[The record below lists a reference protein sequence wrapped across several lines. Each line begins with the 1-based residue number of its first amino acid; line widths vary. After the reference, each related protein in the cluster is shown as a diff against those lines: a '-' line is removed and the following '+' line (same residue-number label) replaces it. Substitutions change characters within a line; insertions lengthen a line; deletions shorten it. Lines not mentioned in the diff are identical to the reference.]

1 MIDYASLRAVAAV
14 AETGSFEK
22 AARILNVTPSA
33 VSQRVKQLEDR
44 IGATL
49 IARGNPCAAT
59 EKGAWLCRH
68 MQHVSLLE
76 QELFRELP
84 GLEDGERGAKR
95 ATVAVA
101 VNADSLGSWFL
112 PAAAR
117 FSERTGHLLA
127 VTVDDQD
134 HTAEWLKRGQ
144 VLAAVTSLDKPVS
157 GCRALPLGALRYRA
171 TASPVFMARHFP
183 DGVFTEALAA
193 TPSLT
198 FNQKDRL
205 QEQWAKAALGSDA
218 ALSGH
223 WLPSTQ
229 AFVDACLLGL
239 GWGMNPELLV
249 RDHLAAG
256 RLVEL
261 VPGASL
267 DIPLYWQIN
276 RLAADQLTQLT
287 AAVSQ
292 AAKSSLEPAKTQI

>member
-44 IGATL
+44 IGAAL
-49 IARGNPCAAT
+49 IARGNPCTAT
-59 EKGAWLCRH
+59 DKGAWLCRH
-68 MQHVSLLE
+68 MQHVGLLE

-84 GLEDGERGAKR
+84 GLGGEEPGANR
-95 ATVAVA
+95 ATIAVA

-112 PAAAR
+112 PAAAQYSAR
-117 FSERTGHLLA
+117 SGHLFNI
-127 VTVDDQD
+127 TVDDQD

-144 VLAAVTSLDKPVS
+144 VLAAVTSLDKPVA
-157 GCRALPLGALRYRA
+157 GCRALALGALRYRA
-171 TASPVFMARHFP
+171 TASPAFMARHLP
-183 DGVFTEALAA
+183 AGVTVEALAA
-193 TPSLT
+193 APSLT

-205 QEQWAKAALGSDA
+205 QEQWAMAALGSRA
-218 ALSGH
+218 ALTGH

-239 GWGMNPELLV
+239 GWGMNPDLLV

-261 VPGASL
+261 VPGAHL
-267 DIPLYWQIN
+267 DIALFWQIN

-292 AAKSSLEPAKTQI
+292 ASQACLVIGKSQI

>member
-44 IGATL
+44 IGAAL

-84 GLEDGERGAKR
+84 GLEDGERGTKR

-171 TASPVFMARHFP
+171 TASPAFMARHFP
-183 DGVFTEALAA
+183 DGVFRAALAA
-193 TPSLT
+193 APSLT

-292 AAKSSLEPAKTQI
+292 AAKGSLEPAKTKI

>member
-44 IGATL
+44 IGAAL

-84 GLEDGERGAKR
+84 GLEDGERGTKR

-127 VTVDDQD
+127 VTVDDQN

-171 TASPVFMARHFP
+171 TASPAFMARHFP
-183 DGVFTEALAA
+183 DGVFTAALAA
-193 TPSLT
+193 APSLT

-205 QEQWAKAALGSDA
+205 QEQWAKAALGSDE

-292 AAKSSLEPAKTQI
+292 AAKGSLEPAKTQI

>member
-22 AARILNVTPSA
+22 AARQLNVTPSA
-33 VSQRVKQLEDR
+33 VSQRVKHLEDR
-44 IGATL
+44 IGAAL
-49 IARGNPCAAT
+49 IVRGAPCVAT

-76 QELFRELP
+76 QDLFRELP
-84 GLEDGERGAKR
+84 GLEDGDRSSGR

-117 FSERTGHLLA
+117 FSERAGHLLA

-144 VLAAVTSLDKPVS
+144 VLAAVTSLAKPVS
-157 GCRALPLGALRYRA
+157 GCRALSLGALRYRA
-171 TASPVFMARHFP
+171 TASPAFLARHFP
-183 DGVFTEALAA
+183 SGVTAEALADA
-193 TPSLT
+193 PSLT
-198 FNQKDRL
+198 FNQKDLL
-205 QEQWAKAALGSDA
+205 QEQWAKVALGCKA
-218 ALSGH
+218 GLSGH

-239 GWGMNPELLV
+239 GWGMNPDLLV
-249 RDHLAAG
+249 RDHLKAG

-261 VPGASL
+261 VPGAHL
-267 DIPLYWQIN
+267 DIPLFWQIN
-276 RLAADQLTQLT
+276 RMAADQLVQLT
-287 AAVSQ
+287 AAIAQ
-292 AAKSSLEPAKTQI
+292 AAKTCLEPAKSEI

>member
-44 IGATL
+44 IGAAL

-84 GLEDGERGAKR
+84 GLEDGERGTKR

-183 DGVFTEALAA
+183 GGVFAEALAA
-193 TPSLT
+193 APSLT

-205 QEQWAKAALGSDA
+205 QEQWAKAALGSEA

>member
-22 AARILNVTPSA
+22 AARQLNVTPSA
-33 VSQRVKQLEDR
+33 VSQRVKHLEDR
-44 IGATL
+44 IGAAL
-49 IARGNPCAAT
+49 IVRGAPCVAT

-76 QELFRELP
+76 RDLFRELP
-84 GLEDGERGAKR
+84 GLEDGDGKNLR

-112 PAAAR
+112 QAAAR
-117 FSERTGHLLA
+117 FSERAGHLLA

-144 VLAAVTSLDKPVS
+144 VLAAVTSLAKPVS

-171 TASPVFMARHFP
+171 TASPAFLARHFP
-183 DGVFTEALAA
+183 SGVTAEALADA
-193 TPSLT
+193 PSLT
-198 FNQKDRL
+198 FNQKDLL
-205 QEQWAKAALGSDA
+205 QEQWAKVALGCEA

-261 VPGASL
+261 VPGAHL
-267 DIPLYWQIN
+267 DIPLFWQIN
-276 RLAADQLTQLT
+276 RLAADQLVQLT
-287 AAVSQ
+287 DAIAQ
-292 AAKSSLEPAKTQI
+292 AAKTCLESEKS

>member
-44 IGATL
+44 IGAAL

-84 GLEDGERGAKR
+84 GLEDGERGTKR

-171 TASPVFMARHFP
+171 TASPAFMARHFP
-183 DGVFTEALAA
+183 DGVFTAALAA
-193 TPSLT
+193 APSLT

-261 VPGASL
+261 VPDAFL

-292 AAKSSLEPAKTQI
+292 AAKASLEPAKTQI

>member
-1 MIDYASLRAVAAV
+1 M
-14 AETGSFEK
+14 
-22 AARILNVTPSA
+22 
-33 VSQRVKQLEDR
+33 
-44 IGATL
+44 
-49 IARGNPCAAT
+49 
-59 EKGAWLCRH
+59 
-68 MQHVSLLE
+68 
-76 QELFRELP
+76 
-84 GLEDGERGAKR
+84 
-95 ATVAVA
+95 AVA

-157 GCRALPLGALRYRA
+157 GCRTLPLGALRYRA
-171 TASPVFMARHFP
+171 TASPAFMARHFP
-183 DGVFTEALAA
+183 DGVFAEALAA
-193 TPSLT
+193 APSLT

-218 ALSGH
+218 AIVGH

-249 RDHLAAG
+249 RDHLAAADWSNSFPALFSTS
-256 RLVEL
+256 R
-261 VPGASL
+261 
-267 DIPLYWQIN
+267 LYWQIN

-292 AAKSSLEPAKTQI
+292 AAKASLEPAKTQI

>member
-14 AETGSFEK
+14 AEAGSFEK

-44 IGATL
+44 IGAAL

-84 GLEDGERGAKR
+84 GLEDGERGATR

-171 TASPVFMARHFP
+171 TASPAFMARHFP
-183 DGVFTEALAA
+183 DGVFAEALAA
-193 TPSLT
+193 APSLT

-292 AAKSSLEPAKTQI
+292 AAKGSLEPAKTQI